1 MPQNPVALLDEATSP
16 KAIGVKSTRFQEV
29 KKYFYNFIFDST
41 RGGAIFLN
49 PKMMHKL
56 AKISYNPHQ
65 FKMP

>member
-1 MPQNPVALLDEATSP
+1 LDEATST
-16 KAIGVKSTRFQEV
+16 KEIGVKSIGFQEV
-29 KKYFYNFIFDST
+29 KKYFYSFIFNGI

-56 AKISYNPHQ
+56 AKMNYNPHQ